1 MIARVFYNAKAFE
14 HVLLVLIHDG
24 DVLTTEKHK
33 NVTKL
38 LGKDDRLLGYNIEVD
53 AFESDRDGYQPMTF
67 DLLRLVNGH
76 LHEAFH
82 EEIIHDFNSYIVVGR
97 VNACEDHPDSD
108 HLHVCQVDVGKEVV
122 QIVCGAAN
130 VKANVNVVACLPN
143 AVLPDGK
150 LITKGKLRG
159 VPSDGMLASAY
170 ELGLIEEPK
179 KGILIL
185 EDEAKVGE
193 PFFK

>member
-1 MIARVFYNAKAFE
+1 MIARVFYNAKAFPGV
-14 HVLLVLIHDG
+14 VLVILHDEE
-24 DVLTTEKHK
+24 VISTVKSK

-38 LGKDDRLLGYNIEVD
+38 LGKDEKLLGYNIEVD
-53 AFESDRDGYQPMTF
+53 HFESDQDGYQKMTY
-67 DLLRLVNGH
+67 DLLRFVNTN
-76 LHEAFH
+76 LHDAFD
-82 EEIIHDFNSYIVVGR
+82 EEIIHDFNPYIVVGR
-97 VNACEDHPDSD
+97 VLACEDHPDSD

-130 VKANVNVVACLPN
+130 VKANINVVACLPN

-150 LITKGKLRG
+150 FITKGKLRG
-159 VPSDGMLASAY
+159 IKSDGMLASAY
-170 ELGLIEEPK
+170 ELGLIEEKK